1 MLLETFKRYVVGK
14 CYCWKEISAQHPEQ
28 QNTEFVKDPSVDHLR
43 RPFHPSSL
51 CFSSYFSFP
60 KHCVSFF
67 PSLSNMVFPPPSAL
81 CCFFLL
87 SAFKK
92 NPTLSIVLSSDKK
105 FASFS
110 FCLEIS
116 FIQAVR
122 SLLQLVNTHF
132 LRSFFLCISSP
143 WYFLRSFFIF
153 RFSAQL
159 SPQILMLAHLVCSSC
174 WYRLYNSI
182 NSSGIGTALP
192 EPHINPSSIP
202 LMCVT

>member
-1 MLLETFKRYVVGK
+1 METFKRYVVGK
-14 CYCWKEISAQHPEQ
+14 CYWRKEIAAQHPEQ
-28 QNTEFVKDPSVDHLR
+28 QYTEFVKDPSVDHLR
-43 RPFHPSSL
+43 RPFHPSAL

-122 SLLQLVNTHF
+122 SLLQLVKTHF
-132 LRSFFLCISSP
+132 LRSFFLCFSSP
-143 WYFLRSFFIF
+143 WYFLGSFLYLGFQLNF
-153 RFSAQL
+153 PPRF
-159 SPQILMLAHLVCSSC
+159 
-174 WYRLYNSI
+174 
-182 NSSGIGTALP
+182 
-192 EPHINPSSIP
+192 
-202 LMCVT
+202 